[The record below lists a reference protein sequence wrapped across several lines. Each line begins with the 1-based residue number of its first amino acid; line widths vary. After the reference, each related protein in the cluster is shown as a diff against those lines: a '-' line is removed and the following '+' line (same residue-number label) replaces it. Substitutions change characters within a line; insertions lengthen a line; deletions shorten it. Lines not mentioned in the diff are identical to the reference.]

1 MYEIKAVSA
10 ESSYLLSSFIQT
22 YASKE
27 NFFMQFDTLAKD
39 FTIYFQ
45 RDVLHNLE
53 SFKQYKK
60 CEKKKTHGGFSLQF
74 Y

>member
-22 YASKE
+22 FASKE

-45 RDVLHNLE
+45 RDFLRNLE
-53 SFKQYKK
+53 PFKQYKK
-60 CEKKKTHGGFSLQF
+60 YEKKTHGGFSLQF